1 MRVAERTGPRL
12 KSPAYQLSRLSGMVF
27 LALFFIGVAGGAVEY
42 ARRSPV
48 IARHVAGSNAITI
61 HVALGIAAAAAV
73 IGVQA
78 RRSRRPAQQWRS
90 PWAAPFS
97 ASALARLSR
106 TIRFATGLSLR
117 NLARATVTVP
127 LVLVL
132 LYQPFRMGAQVTGG
146 LDPNATV
153 NAWGGPTYA
162 GALLAHW
169 LDDIVAF
176 YAAAFLVSRLLVPA
190 AAEDR

>member
-1 MRVAERTGPRL
+1 VRAAERTGPRP
-12 KSPAYQLSRLSGMVF
+12 KNPDYQLSRLSGMVF
-27 LALFFIGVAGGAVEY
+27 LALFLIGVAGGAVEY

-61 HVALGIAAAAAV
+61 YVVLAIATAAAV
-73 IGVQA
+73 IGIQA
-78 RRSRRPAQQWRS
+78 RRSRWPAQRGRS

-106 TIRFATGLSLR
+106 TIRFARGLSVR
-117 NLARATVTVP
+117 NLATVTVTVP

-176 YAAAFLVSRLLVPA
+176 YAAAFLLSRLLLPA

>member
-1 MRVAERTGPRL
+1 MRAAERAGPRP
-12 KSPAYQLSRLSGMVF
+12 KNPDYQLSRLCGTVF
-27 LALFFIGVAGGAVEY
+27 FALFLLGAAEGAVEY
-42 ARRSPV
+42 ARRSPA
-48 IARHVAGSNAITI
+48 IARQVAGSNAITI
-61 HVALGIAAAAAV
+61 HAVLAIAAAAAV
-73 IGVQA
+73 IGIQA
-78 RRSRRPAQQWRS
+78 RRSRRPARRVHS

-97 ASALARLSR
+97 LSALARLSR
-106 TIRFATGLSLR
+106 TIRFADGLSLR
-117 NLARATVTVP
+117 NLARVMVTVP

-132 LYQPFRMGAQVTGG
+132 LYEPFRMGAQVTGG

-176 YAAAFLVSRLLVPA
+176 YAAAFLLSRLLLPA